1 MIVEVVFSRTHSQP
15 CNPRCNN
22 QCQSLMI
29 GWYSYSYY
37 LFETSANKSAVLQTE
52 SSVGPSGIDTRL
64 VVTVHLIPLF
74 INRALQILA
83 RRLGTTLVDPLAPQL
98 ACHLITLDKTQES
111 VRFEYVKLP
120 DASYQKLYFPF

>member
-1 MIVEVVFSRTHSQP
+1 MPLLIKVLC
-15 CNPRCNN
+15 CNLKAQLDP
-22 QCQSLMI
+22 L
-29 GWYSYSYY
+29 G
-37 LFETSANKSAVLQTE
+37 LV
-52 SSVGPSGIDTRL
+52 PRL

-83 RRLGTTLVDPLAPQL
+83 RRLCTTLVDPLAPQL

-111 VRFEYVKLP
+111 VRFEYVNLP